1 MVVGFD
7 RTTCS
12 GRPPATLA
20 AMIAIQVLAFVVGLV
35 LVLRALLS
43 AIRTFVVP
51 RGAYDGIS
59 SMEFRLIGSLF
70 GRIARPGLT
79 YVQRDAI
86 LALFA
91 PIGLVI
97 LPIVLL
103 ALVLAGF
110 AAMFWGL
117 SPESIE
123 AAASQ
128 SGSALL
134 TLGFAPI
141 EGGLAL
147 LLSFGEA
154 AIGLILVA
162 LLIAYLPTMYTAF
175 QRREAFVAKVGVRA
189 GTPPSGTELL
199 IRFWSAGLPAALTDL
214 WIEAET
220 WFIDIEESHT
230 TLAALPF
237 YRSPRSSR
245 SRITAAG
252 ALLDGASLLR
262 STIDV
267 PVEAR
272 TDLAISAGY
281 AALDAIAGFFRIPTV
296 ARPANPDDPIRVTRA
311 EFEAAVDELV
321 SAGLAVR
328 ADRDQAWR
336 DFAGWRVN
344 YEDALLRLS
353 TIVVAP
359 DARWNEAARRP
370 VRSGA
375 R

>member
-1 MVVGFD
+1 
-7 RTTCS
+7 
-12 GRPPATLA
+12 
-20 AMIAIQVLAFVVGLV
+20 MIAVQVLVFALGLL

-51 RGAYDGIS
+51 RGVYDQIS
-59 SMEFRLIGSLF
+59 SAEFRLIGTIF
-70 GRIARPGLT
+70 GWIARPGLA
-79 YVQRDAI
+79 YERRDAI

-91 PIGLVI
+91 PVGLVI

-110 AAMFWGL
+110 AAMFWAL
-117 SPESIE
+117 APDSIE
-123 AAASQ
+123 TAARA

-141 EGGLAL
+141 QGWPAL
-147 LLSFGEA
+147 VLSFGEA

-175 QRREAFVAKVGVRA
+175 QRREAFVAKLAVRA

-199 IRFWSAGLPAALTDL
+199 IRFWSVGLPDALTDL
-214 WIEAET
+214 WAEAET

-245 SRITAAG
+245 SWITAAG
-252 ALLDGASLLR
+252 AVLDAASLLR
-262 STIDV
+262 SAVDIPTG
-267 PVEAR
+267 AR
-272 TDLAISAGY
+272 TDLAITAGY
-281 AALDAIAGFFRIPTV
+281 TALDAIAGFFRIPTI
-296 ARPANPDDPIRVTRA
+296 ARPATAGDPIVVTRA
-311 EFEAAVDELV
+311 EFDAAVAELA
-321 SAGLAVR
+321 AGGLPIR
-328 ADRDQAWR
+328 TDRDQAWR

-353 TIVVAP
+353 TIIVAP

-370 VRSGA
+370 RRSGA
-375 R
+375 GSR

>member
-1 MVVGFD
+1 
-7 RTTCS
+7 
-12 GRPPATLA
+12 
-20 AMIAIQVLAFVVGLV
+20 MIAIQVLVFILGLL

-59 SMEFRLIGSLF
+59 SAEFRFLGSLF
-70 GRIARPGLT
+70 GRIARPTLAYG
-79 YVQRDAI
+79 QRDAI

-97 LPIVLL
+97 LPIILL

-110 AAMFWGL
+110 AAMFWAL
-117 SPESIE
+117 EPASIE
-123 AAASQ
+123 TAARQ

-134 TLGFAPI
+134 TLGFAQIDGWP
-141 EGGLAL
+141 AL

-175 QRREAFVAKVGVRA
+175 QRREAFVAKVAIRA

-199 IRFWSAGLPAALTDL
+199 IRFWSVGLLNLLTDL
-214 WIEAET
+214 WVEAEA
-220 WFIDIEESHT
+220 WFIDMEESHT

-237 YRSPRSSR
+237 YRSPRSTR
-245 SRITAAG
+245 SWVTAAG
-252 ALLDGASLLR
+252 AVLDGAALLR
-262 STIDV
+262 SAVDV
-267 PVEAR
+267 PTEAR
-272 TDLAISAGY
+272 TDLAITAGY
-281 AALDAIAGFFRIPTV
+281 TTLDAIAGFFRIPII
-296 ARPANPDDPIRVTRA
+296 ARPAMPGDPIRVTRA
-311 EFEAAVDELV
+311 EFETAIDELAA
-321 SAGLAVR
+321 AGLPIR
-328 ADRDQAWR
+328 PDREGAWR

-353 TIVVAP
+353 VIVVAP
-359 DARWNEAARRP
+359 DAHWNEVARRP
-370 VRSGA
+370 ARSNA

>member
-1 MVVGFD
+1 
-7 RTTCS
+7 
-12 GRPPATLA
+12 
-20 AMIAIQVLAFVVGLV
+20 MIAVQVLVFVAGLL

-59 SMEFRLIGSLF
+59 SAEFRLIGALF
-70 GRIARPGLT
+70 ARIARPSLS
-79 YVQRDAI
+79 YERRDAI

-103 ALVLAGF
+103 ALVLTGF
-110 AAMFWGL
+110 AAMFWALEPG
-117 SPESIE
+117 SIE
-123 AAASQ
+123 TAARQ

-134 TLGFAPI
+134 TLGFASIQGWPT
-141 EGGLAL
+141 L

-175 QRREAFVAKVGVRA
+175 QRREAFVAKIGVRA

-199 IRFWSAGLPAALTDL
+199 VRFWGAGLLNLLTDL
-214 WIEAET
+214 WIEAEA
-220 WFIDIEESHT
+220 WFMDLEESHT

-245 SRITAAG
+245 SWITAAG
-252 ALLDGASLLR
+252 AVLDGASLLR

-267 PVEAR
+267 PVEAPA
-272 TDLAISAGY
+272 DLAITAGY
-281 AALDAIAGFFRIPTV
+281 STLDAIAGFFRVPTIT
-296 ARPANPDDPIRVTRA
+296 RPAAPDDPIKVTRA
-311 EFEAAVDELV
+311 EFDAAVDELV
-321 SAGLAVR
+321 AAGLPVR

-353 TIVVAP
+353 LIVVAP

-370 VRSGA
+370 SSPRA

>member
-1 MVVGFD
+1 
-7 RTTCS
+7 
-12 GRPPATLA
+12 
-20 AMIAIQVLAFVVGLV
+20 MIAIQVLVFVLGLL

-51 RGAYDGIS
+51 RGAYDEIS
-59 SMEFRLIGSLF
+59 STLFRLLGTIF
-70 GRIARPGLT
+70 GAIARPSLP
-79 YVQRDAI
+79 YQRRDAI

-91 PIGLVI
+91 PIGLLI
-97 LPIVLL
+97 LPILLL
-103 ALVLAGF
+103 ALLLAGF
-110 AAMFWGL
+110 GAMLWAL
-117 SPESIE
+117 HPDSIE
-123 AAASQ
+123 TAARA

-141 EGGLAL
+141 QGWPAL

-154 AIGLILVA
+154 AIGLILVT

-175 QRREAFVAKVGVRA
+175 QRREAFVAKLAVRA

-199 IRFWSAGLPAALTDL
+199 IRFWSVGLPEALADL
-214 WIEAET
+214 WEEAEA

-245 SRITAAG
+245 SWVTAAG
-252 ALLDGASLLR
+252 AVLDGASLLR
-262 STIDV
+262 SAVDIPTG
-267 PVEAR
+267 AR
-272 TDLAISAGY
+272 TDLAITAGY
-281 AALDAIAGFFRIPTV
+281 TALDAIAGFFRIPTI
-296 ARPANPDDPIRVTRA
+296 ARPASAGDPIQVTRE
-311 EFEAAVDELV
+311 EFEVAVDELAA
-321 SAGLAVR
+321 AGLPVHR
-328 ADRDQAWR
+328 DRDQAWR

-353 TIVVAP
+353 TIIVAP
-359 DARWNEAARRP
+359 DARWNDAARRP
-370 VRSGA
+370 RRSGA

>member
-1 MVVGFD
+1 
-7 RTTCS
+7 
-12 GRPPATLA
+12 
-20 AMIAIQVLAFVVGLV
+20 
-35 LVLRALLS
+35 
-43 AIRTFVVP
+43 VP

-59 SMEFRLIGSLF
+59 SAEFRLIGTIFARL
-70 GRIARPGLT
+70 ARPSLS
-79 YVQRDAI
+79 YERRDAI

-103 ALVLAGF
+103 ALVLIGF
-110 AAMFWGL
+110 AAMFWAL
-117 SPESIE
+117 APESVE
-123 AAASQ
+123 AAARA

-141 EGGLAL
+141 QGWPAL

-175 QRREAFVAKVGVRA
+175 QRREAFVAKLAVRA

-199 IRFWSAGLPAALTDL
+199 IRFWSVGLPDALADL
-214 WIEAET
+214 WEEAET

-237 YRSPRSSR
+237 YRSPRSGR
-245 SRITAAG
+245 SWITAAG

-262 STIDV
+262 SAVDIPTG
-267 PVEAR
+267 AR
-272 TDLAISAGY
+272 TDLAITAGY
-281 AALDAIAGFFRIPTV
+281 TTLDAIAGFFRVPTI
-296 ARPANPDDPIRVTRA
+296 ARPATPGDPILVTRA
-311 EFEAAVDELV
+311 EFDAAVAELAT
-321 SAGLAVR
+321 AGLPVR
-328 ADRDQAWR
+328 PDRDQAWR

-353 TIVVAP
+353 LIVVAP

-370 VRSGA
+370 SRP
-375 R
+375 RPR

>member
-20 AMIAIQVLAFVVGLV
+20 AMIAIQVLAFVVGLG

-70 GRIARPGLT
+70 GRIARPNLS
-79 YVQRDAI
+79 YVKRDAI

-123 AAASQ
+123 AAARQ

-141 EGGLAL
+141 QGWLAL

-199 IRFWSAGLPAALTDL
+199 IRFWTAGLPAALTDL

-245 SRITAAG
+245 SWITAAG

-281 AALDAIAGFFRIPTV
+281 TALDAIAGFFRIPTIV
-296 ARPANPDDPIRVTRA
+296 RPANADDPIRVTRA

-321 SAGLAVR
+321 SAGLPVR

>member
-1 MVVGFD
+1 
-7 RTTCS
+7 
-12 GRPPATLA
+12 
-20 AMIAIQVLAFVVGLV
+20 MIAIQVLVFVLGLL

-59 SMEFRLIGSLF
+59 SLEFRLLGSLF
-70 GRIARPGLT
+70 GRIARPGLG
-79 YVQRDAI
+79 YERRDAI

-91 PIGLVI
+91 PIGLVV

-110 AAMFWGL
+110 AAMFWAL
-117 SPESIE
+117 SPGSIE
-123 AAASQ
+123 AAARQ

-141 EGGLAL
+141 AGWLPL

-175 QRREAFVAKVGVRA
+175 QRREAFVAKLAVRA
-189 GTPPSGTELL
+189 GSPPSGTELL
-199 IRFWSAGLPAALTDL
+199 IRFWTAGLPAALIDL
-214 WIEAET
+214 WTEAET

-237 YRSPRSSR
+237 YRSPRSNR
-245 SRITAAG
+245 SWLTAAG
-252 ALLDGASLLR
+252 AVLDGASLLR

-267 PVEAR
+267 PSEAR
-272 TDLAISAGY
+272 TDLAITAGY
-281 AALDAIAGFFRIPTV
+281 TALDAIAGFFRIPTI
-296 ARPANPDDPIRVTRA
+296 ARPAQPDDPIKVTRA
-311 EFEAAVDELV
+311 EFDGAVDELAA
-321 SAGLAVR
+321 AGLPVR

-353 TIVVAP
+353 VIVVAP

-370 VRSGA
+370 ARSGA

>member
-1 MVVGFD
+1 
-7 RTTCS
+7 
-12 GRPPATLA
+12 
-20 AMIAIQVLAFVVGLV
+20 MIAIQVLAFVVGLG

-70 GRIARPGLT
+70 GRIARPSLS

-103 ALVLAGF
+103 GLVLAGF
-110 AAMFWGL
+110 AAMFWAL
-117 SPESIE
+117 SPGSIE
-123 AAASQ
+123 AAARQ

-141 EGGLAL
+141 SGWLAL

-189 GTPPSGTELL
+189 GTPPAGTELL
-199 IRFWSAGLPAALTDL
+199 IRFWTAGLPAALTDL

-245 SRITAAG
+245 SWITAAG

-281 AALDAIAGFFRIPTV
+281 TALDAIAGFFRIPTIV
-296 ARPANPDDPIRVTRA
+296 RPANDDDPIRVTRA
-311 EFEAAVDELV
+311 EFDAAVDELL
-321 SAGLAVR
+321 SAGLPVR

-359 DARWNEAARRP
+359 DARWNEAGRRP

>member
-1 MVVGFD
+1 
-7 RTTCS
+7 
-12 GRPPATLA
+12 
-20 AMIAIQVLAFVVGLV
+20 MIAIQVLVFIVGV
-35 LVLRALLS
+35 LIVLRALLS

-59 SMEFRLIGSLF
+59 SAEFRFLGWLF
-70 GRIARPGLT
+70 GRIARPNLS
-79 YVQRDAI
+79 YERRDAI

-97 LPIVLL
+97 LPIILL

-110 AAMFWGL
+110 AAMFWALEPGT
-117 SPESIE
+117 IE
-123 AAASQ
+123 AAARQ

-134 TLGFAPI
+134 TLGFAQIDGWP
-141 EGGLAL
+141 AL
-147 LLSFGEA
+147 LLSFAEA

-199 IRFWSAGLPAALTDL
+199 IRFWSVGLLNLLTDL
-214 WIEAET
+214 WVEAEA
-220 WFIDIEESHT
+220 WFIDMEESHT

-245 SRITAAG
+245 SWITAAG
-252 ALLDGASLLR
+252 AVLDGASLLR
-262 STIDV
+262 SAVDV
-267 PVEAR
+267 PTEAR
-272 TDLAISAGY
+272 TDLAITAGY
-281 AALDAIAGFFRIPTV
+281 TTLDAIAGFFRIPTI
-296 ARPANPDDPIRVTRA
+296 ARPARPGDPIKVTRA
-311 EFEAAVDELV
+311 EFDAAVDELAA
-321 SAGLAVR
+321 AGLPVR
-328 ADRDQAWR
+328 ADHDQAWR

-353 TIVVAP
+353 VIVVAP
-359 DARWNEAARRP
+359 DARWNEVARRP
-370 VRSGA
+370 TRSTG

>member
-1 MVVGFD
+1 
-7 RTTCS
+7 
-12 GRPPATLA
+12 
-20 AMIAIQVLAFVVGLV
+20 MIAIQVLVFIVGVL

-59 SMEFRLIGSLF
+59 SAEFRFLGWLF
-70 GRIARPGLT
+70 GRIARPSLS
-79 YVQRDAI
+79 YERRDAI

-97 LPIVLL
+97 LPVILL
-103 ALVLAGF
+103 AIVLAGF
-110 AAMFWGL
+110 AAMFWALEPGTV
-117 SPESIE
+117 E
-123 AAASQ
+123 AAARQ

-134 TLGFAPI
+134 TLGFAQI
-141 EGGLAL
+141 DGWLAL

-199 IRFWSAGLPAALTDL
+199 IRFWSVGLLNLLTDL
-214 WIEAET
+214 WVEAEA
-220 WFIDIEESHT
+220 WFIDLEESHT

-237 YRSPRSSR
+237 YRSPRSTR
-245 SRITAAG
+245 SWITAAG
-252 ALLDGASLLR
+252 AVLDGASLLR
-262 STIDV
+262 SAVDV
-267 PVEAR
+267 PTEAR
-272 TDLAISAGY
+272 TDLAITAGY
-281 AALDAIAGFFRIPTV
+281 ATLDAIAGFFRIPTI
-296 ARPANPDDPIRVTRA
+296 ARPARPEDPIRVTRA
-311 EFEAAVDELV
+311 EFDAAVDEIAA
-321 SAGLAVR
+321 AGLPVR

-353 TIVVAP
+353 VIVVAP
-359 DARWNEAARRP
+359 DARWNESSRRP
-370 VRSGA
+370 GRSGA

>member
-1 MVVGFD
+1 
-7 RTTCS
+7 
-12 GRPPATLA
+12 
-20 AMIAIQVLAFVVGLV
+20 MIAIQAIVFVLGLV
-35 LVLRALLS
+35 LILRALLS

-59 SMEFRLIGSLF
+59 SMEFRLIGALF
-70 GRIARPGLT
+70 GRIARPNLS
-79 YVQRDAI
+79 YERRDAI

-103 ALVLAGF
+103 ALVLTGF
-110 AAMFWGL
+110 AAMFWAL
-117 SPESIE
+117 TPVSIE
-123 AAASQ
+123 AAARE

-141 EGGLAL
+141 QGWPAL

-175 QRREAFVAKVGVRA
+175 QRREAFVAKLGVRA

-199 IRFWSAGLPAALTDL
+199 IRFWTAGLFDALTEL
-214 WIEAET
+214 WTEGET
-220 WFIDIEESHT
+220 WFIDLEESHT

-237 YRSPRSSR
+237 YRSPRSNR
-245 SRITAAG
+245 SWITAAG
-252 ALLDGASLLR
+252 ALLDGAALLR
-262 STIDV
+262 SSIAV

-272 TDLAISAGY
+272 ADLAITAGY
-281 AALDAIAGFFRIPTV
+281 TTLDAIAGFFRIPTI

-311 EFEAAVDELV
+311 EFDDAVDELLA
-321 SAGLAVR
+321 AGLPVR
-328 ADRDQAWR
+328 PDRDQAWR

-353 TIVVAP
+353 VIVVAP
-359 DARWNEAARRP
+359 DARWNEASRRP
-370 VRSGA
+370 PRSEA